1 MKFSPL
7 ILAAAL
13 AALPITA
20 HARPGAAEGRVAPEG
35 RVAVVVSI
43 ATPAGV
49 TDAYLKA
56 EFDKAAPRYQQIPGL
71 IRKYFTIEPKR
82 FGGIYYWSTKAAA
95 QAWFS
100 DAWVARAKAT
110 YGAEPVVTYY
120 DVPLAI
126 DGAKS

>member
-1 MKFSPL
+1 MKVISTKITPL
-7 ILAAAL
+7 IAAAAL
-13 AALPITA
+13 AVLPL
-20 HARPGAAEGRVAPEG
+20 AAAAKPDAPEG

-43 ATPAGV
+43 ATPPGV

-56 EFDKAAPRYQQIPGL
+56 EFDKAVPRYQAIPGL

-82 FGGIYYWSTKAAA
+82 FGGIYYWSSKAAA

-100 DAWVARAKAT
+100 AAWTARAKAT
-110 YGAEPVVTYY
+110 YGSDPVVTYY

-126 DGAKS
+126 EGTKP

>member
-1 MKFSPL
+1 MKFTSL
-7 ILAAAL
+7 IPAAALAAL

-20 HARPGAAEGRVAPEG
+20 HSRAGAPEG

-49 TDAYLKA
+49 TDAYLKG

-110 YGAEPVVTYY
+110 YGADPVVTYY
-120 DVPLAI
+120 EVPLAI
-126 DGAKS
+126 EGSKP

>member
-1 MKFSPL
+1 VKTTPL

-13 AALPITA
+13 VAVPLSAA
-20 HARPGAAEGRVAPEG
+20 ARPDAPEG

-49 TDAYLKA
+49 TDAYLKG
-56 EFDKAAPRYQQIPGL
+56 EFDKAAPRYQAIPGL

-82 FGGIYYWSTKAAA
+82 FGGIYYWSSKTAA
-95 QAWFS
+95 QAWFNE
-100 DAWVARAKAT
+100 AWTARARAT
-110 YGAEPVVTYY
+110 YGADPIVTYY

-126 DGAKS
+126 DGVKP

>member
-1 MKFSPL
+1 MKLIPL
-7 ILAAAL
+7 IPLICAASI

-20 HARPGAAEGRVAPEG
+20 NARPDAPPP

-49 TDAYLKA
+49 TDAYLKG

-82 FGGIYYWSTKAAA
+82 FGGIYYWSNKAAA

-100 DAWVARAKAT
+100 DAWVARARAT
-110 YGAEPVVTYY
+110 YGADPVVTYY
-120 DVPLAI
+120 EVPLAI
-126 DGAKS
+126 EGAKP

>member
-1 MKFSPL
+1 MTIIATKIMP
-7 ILAAAL
+7 LAAAL
-13 AALPITA
+13 ALAALPF
-20 HARPGAAEGRVAPEG
+20 AAIAKPDAPEG

-43 ATPAGV
+43 ATPPGV
-49 TDAYLKA
+49 TDAYLKG

-82 FGGIYYWSTKAAA
+82 FGGIYYWSSKAAA

-110 YGAEPVVTYY
+110 YGADPVVTYY

-126 DGAKS
+126 EGAKP

>member
-1 MKFSPL
+1 MKITPL

-13 AALPITA
+13 VALPLSA
-20 HARPGAAEGRVAPEG
+20 AARPDAPEG

-49 TDAYLKA
+49 TDAYLKG
-56 EFDKAAPRYQQIPGL
+56 EFDKAAPRYQAIPGL

-82 FGGIYYWSTKAAA
+82 FGGIYYWSSKAAA
-95 QAWFS
+95 QAWFNE
-100 DAWVARAKAT
+100 AWTARARAT
-110 YGAEPVVTYY
+110 YGADPIVTYY

-126 DGAKS
+126 DGVKP